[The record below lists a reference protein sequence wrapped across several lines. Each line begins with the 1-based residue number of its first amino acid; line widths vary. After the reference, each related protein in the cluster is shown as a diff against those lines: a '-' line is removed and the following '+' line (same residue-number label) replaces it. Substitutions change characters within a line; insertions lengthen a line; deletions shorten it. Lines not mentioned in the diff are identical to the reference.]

1 MHGVQR
7 KARENMHVALEK
19 YFKIGK
25 IGHSSVIMVEITI
38 MNEIKY
44 MNEIQDKLYNKI
56 MYDKNQ
62 VQWTMRNEQRSD
74 ENTEN

>member
-1 MHGVQR
+1 M
-7 KARENMHVALEK
+7 ACRETLEK
-19 YFKIGK
+19 ICMWLLKNISKIGK

-62 VQWTMRNEQRSD
+62 VQWTMMDEQRSD